1 MSKFTILV
9 FLVLSPAC
17 LWLAGCSKPVAEE
30 PINLPPTPVLSIR
43 SSWGVVRSDILRI
56 REEPFT
62 KARTLTH
69 LRRGSVMEILSRT
82 DKKESVDE
90 RSDYWYQVS
99 FEGVRGWV
107 FGAYLEVLDSKARAE
122 SFAAGMQ

>member
-1 MSKFTILV
+1 MSKF
-9 FLVLSPAC
+9 AC
-17 LWLAGCSKPVAEE
+17 LAFLILSTAWLWVAGCSKPVAEE

-56 REEPFT
+56 RDEPFT
-62 KARTLTH
+62 KASTLTH
-69 LRRGSVMEILSRT
+69 LRRGSVLEILSRT

-107 FGAYLEVLDSKARAE
+107 FGAYLEVLDSRARAE
-122 SFAAGMQ
+122 GFAAGMQ

>member
-1 MSKFTILV
+1 MPKFA
-9 FLVLSPAC
+9 FLACGVLCAGC
-17 LWLAGCSKPVAEE
+17 LWLAGCARPAAEE
-30 PINLPPTPVLSIR
+30 PIHLPPTPVLSIR

-62 KARTLTH
+62 KGRTLTH
-69 LRRGSVMEILSRT
+69 LRRGSVLEILSRT

-107 FGAYLEVLDSKARAE
+107 FGAYLELLDSRARAE
-122 SFAAGMQ
+122 EFAAAMQ

>member
-1 MSKFTILV
+1 MSKTAYAVAVVIG
-9 FLVLSPAC
+9 AGC
-17 LWLAGCSKPVAEE
+17 LWLAGCAKPAAEE
-30 PINLPPTPVLSIR
+30 PIRLPPTPVLSIR

-62 KARTLTH
+62 KASTLTH
-69 LRRGSVMEILSRT
+69 LRRRSVLEILSRT
-82 DKKESVDE
+82 EKKENIDE

-107 FGAYLEVLDSKARAE
+107 FGAYLEVLDSRARAE
-122 SFAAGMQ
+122 DFAAGMQ